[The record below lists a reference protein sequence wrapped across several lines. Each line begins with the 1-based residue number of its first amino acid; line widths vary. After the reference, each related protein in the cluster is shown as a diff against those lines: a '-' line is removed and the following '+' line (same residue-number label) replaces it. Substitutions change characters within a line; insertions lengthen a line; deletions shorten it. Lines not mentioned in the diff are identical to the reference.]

1 MIDRDQLAEALDK
14 FEGMPTPDGMYG
26 SEHDAMA
33 AAVRRVLS
41 ARPPDYEAAAEAAD
55 EAMDGHFY
63 DSVDVQRIAEVI
75 VDAALGGPDRLILD
89 PEET

>member
-1 MIDRDQLAEALDK
+1 MTDRLAEALGS
-14 FEGMPTPDGMYG
+14 FEGGARIYLSD
-26 SEHDAMA
+26 EKAEVLLA
-33 AAVRRVLS
+33 AARRVLS

-63 DSVDVQRIAEVI
+63 DSIDVRRITDAI